1 MTEIE
6 ERIISEEVEKIKEHR
21 NRKISHLLEQ
31 KSPLGSW
38 LLPSPVNLYKFYPT
52 NRGCCLSF
60 ILELHC
66 SS

>member
-21 NRKISHLLEQ
+21 NRKISRLLEQ
-31 KSPLGSW
+31 QSPLGSW
-38 LLPSPVNLYKFYPT
+38 PLPCPVNLYKFYPT
-52 NRGCCLSF
+52 NRGCGGSL
-60 ILELHC
+60 ILDLR